1 MTIWT
6 STPQFPG
13 CCSSPQLP
21 GNRQVGPVYY
31 KRGCL
36 PSSPSL
42 TLTHAF
48 PITPLLPSCSPSL
61 CSPPPHVAMACLY
74 FLTLSLSLT
83 FYNKHLK
90 TRNHLSTNQS
100 PLFFNDGIGLT
111 LKSHMSPPAAKPL
124 SISSHQIR
132 PKTLTSWEPQS
143 ALSPCSILPSALGL
157 TELPPEPSL
166 CSQLFHNIQ

>member
-1 MTIWT
+1 M
-6 STPQFPG
+6 G
-13 CCSSPQLP
+13 CLAPPLSLLKLLNLLILISSSPP
-21 GNRQVGPVYY
+21 PY
-31 KRGCL
+31 
-36 PSSPSL
+36 
-42 TLTHAF
+42 
-48 PITPLLPSCSPSL
+48 PLLPLSTWPWLASTSL
-61 CSPPPHVAMACLY
+61 R
-74 FLTLSLSLT
+74 LSLSLT

-90 TRNHLSTNQS
+90 TRNHLSTHQS
-100 PLFFNDGIGLT
+100 PLLFNDGIGLT